1 MEDFAVN
8 FVMEKGLHARSIK
21 HRLAPF
27 TLVGATTRP
36 GMLSAPLRERFGIF
50 HHLDFYSETELARI
64 VTRSADILESP
75 VDAAGGRGVARR
87 GPRTPPLVNRLPRP
101 RRGPPPPPPPPPEVH
116 ARGGPSPPPSGPR
129 A

>member
-75 VDAAGGRGVARR
+75 VDAAGARDIAPR
-87 GPRTPPLVNRLPRP
+87 GPRTPPPAQRLLPP
-101 RRGPPPPPPPPPEVH
+101 VPGLPPPPAPQRITPP
-116 ARGGPSPPPSGPR
+116 RGRPSPR
-129 A
+129 

>member
-75 VDAAGGRGVARR
+75 VDAAGGRRGWRR
-87 GPRTPPLVNRLPRP
+87 APPAPPLLDTHVRAV
-101 RRGPPPPPPPPPEVH
+101 RG
-116 ARGGPSPPPSGPR
+116 R
-129 A
+129 

>member
-1 MEDFAVN
+1 MIRRPP
-8 FVMEKGLHARSIK
+8 RSTLFPYTTLFRS

-75 VDAAGGRGVARR
+75 VDAAGGRRRGRPPPRPPPARR
-87 GPRTPPLVNRLPRP
+87 RA
-101 RRGPPPPPPPPPEVH
+101 PPPAPGH
-116 ARGGPSPPPSGPR
+116 APL
-129 A
+129 